1 MVKYNSNQL
10 SAVFSALSDETRRGI
25 IASLAKQTLSA
36 QELAAP
42 YSMSLPAIS
51 KHLKVLE
58 NADLVHREIKGRQ
71 HIFSLNVNSL
81 VSANE
86 WLEHHQQFWQKS
98 LAKLDTYLKETKE
111 QS

>member
-10 SAVFSALSDETRRGI
+10 NAIFSALSDETRRGI
-25 IASLAKQTLSA
+25 IASLTKESLSA

-58 NADLVHREIKGRQ
+58 KADLLQREVKGRQ
-71 HIFSLNVNSL
+71 HIFSLNVESL
-81 VSANE
+81 ARATE
-86 WLEHHQQFWQKS
+86 WLEQHQQFWHKS
-98 LAKLDTYLKETKE
+98 LTKLDTYLTKKKR